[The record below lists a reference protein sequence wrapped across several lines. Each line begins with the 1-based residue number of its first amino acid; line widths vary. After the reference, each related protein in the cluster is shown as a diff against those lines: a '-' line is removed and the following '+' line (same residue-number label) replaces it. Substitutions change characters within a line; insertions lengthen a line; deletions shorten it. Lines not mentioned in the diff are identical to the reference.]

1 MIESENKIIYCLEK
15 SISKLENSINF
26 SIANSC
32 QNDKEVYY
40 CLGNVLFW
48 IGVSLERLRDNNN
61 YEESDYE
68 KAFRGAY
75 NAQKHSVS
83 LVDLQKYNEGGISF
97 PVEFPLEIP
106 ASNYCFKK
114 LEAGVIWSN
123 KQIKLYNKMLSNKL
137 IILEIKKIYKMII
150 ENFNKC
156 K

>member
-1 MIESENKIIYCLEK
+1 M
-15 SISKLENSINF
+15 
-26 SIANSC
+26 
-32 QNDKEVYY
+32 
-40 CLGNVLFW
+40 FW
-48 IGVSLERLRDNNN
+48 IGVSLERLRNNN

-137 IILEIKKIYKMII
+137 IIPEIKKIYKMII